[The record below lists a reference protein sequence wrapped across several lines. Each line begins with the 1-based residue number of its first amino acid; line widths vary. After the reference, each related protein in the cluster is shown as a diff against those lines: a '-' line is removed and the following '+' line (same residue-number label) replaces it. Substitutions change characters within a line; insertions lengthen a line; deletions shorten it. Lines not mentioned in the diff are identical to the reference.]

1 MTTLYDGF
9 TTDGTEISSTYEGR
23 HITFPESFMV
33 HPLQTGNFVNYGDP
47 VLVGAETVG
56 VAFGT
61 ATANTDQIAIDTEGI
76 WALNVLGSISDG
88 TVDGVAH
95 ALVAGDPVYINRT
108 TGQAYM
114 LSGQSDPH
122 NFVLFGYLLTGADA
136 SLTVPTVAAVKVHGD
151 VSYKNH
157 TVGTYQGVMGDNC
170 EIDHVAAKAGGQDQP
185 SWLGI
190 YVRPSTPLTEDGD
203 QIHGIKVR
211 LEDNLETT
219 GGDLQGIRTQVHV
232 NNALGDWTRVYGQYI
247 AVANTASR
255 SILESIGLSVNMG
268 GAGGI
273 PTMQTVFQVMGDG
286 TLGTDQAWFQ
296 TEIGRGAGLKLDAS
310 ALPANRSYEIPIL
323 INGARFAIPVVV
335 WT

>member
-61 ATANTDQIAIDTEGI
+61 ATAATDQIAIDTEGI

-108 TGQAYM
+108 ADQAYM

-151 VSYKNH
+151 VSFKNH
-157 TVGTYQGVMGDNC
+157 TVGTYYGVMGDNA
-170 EIDHVAAKAGGQDQP
+170 EIDLVAAKAGGQNQP

-190 YVRPSTPLTEDGD
+190 YVRPSTILAADGD
-203 QIHGIKVR
+203 QVHGIKVR
-211 LEDNLETT
+211 LEDTLEST
-219 GGDLQGIRTQVHV
+219 GGDLQGIRTQVHC
-232 NNALGDWTRVYGQYI
+232 NNAAGVWTRIYGQYI
-247 AVANTASR
+247 AIANTASDT
-255 SILESIGLSVNMG
+255 ITESIGLSVNMG
-268 GAGGI
+268 GAGAA
-273 PTMQTVFQVMGDG
+273 PAVQTAIQIMGDG
-286 TLGTDQAWFQ
+286 TLGTLQSWFQ
-296 TEIGRGAGLKLDAS
+296 TEIGRGAGLTANVGA
-310 ALPANRSYEIPIL
+310 ALATTHEIPIN
-323 INGARFAIPVVV
+323 INGVIYGIPVNA
-335 WT
+335 WI